1 MHFGSLSQL
10 FLAQLVTVKLVVS
23 IIDLIY
29 DITLYNPTIIYFY
42 IHFQKSAYVV
52 QHIPGLLKLPPVH
65 LSARL
70 PLQTEVIGASKQ
82 RNGYHH

>member
-29 DITLYNPTIIYFY
+29 DILTLVYR
-42 IHFQKSAYVV
+42 S
-52 QHIPGLLKLPPVH
+52 
-65 LSARL
+65 
-70 PLQTEVIGASKQ
+70 
-82 RNGYHH
+82 